1 MARHIQKVE
10 AGEPH
15 DGQRTRTAAPEEP
28 WWAVRVLGS
37 NGEKAT
43 KKGDIIGYNLWYN
56 NGIIIM
62 VIMVIMVYANDIP
75 FWYKR

>member
-28 WWAVRVLGS
+28 WSEPCEFLGAME
-37 NGEKAT
+37 NG
-43 KKGDIIGYNLWYN
+43 KKGNKNRGYHW
-56 NGIIIM
+56 
-62 VIMVIMVYANDIP
+62 V
-75 FWYKR
+75 

>member
-28 WWAVRVLGS
+28 WSEPCEFLGAME
-37 NGEKAT
+37 NGKKAT
-43 KKGDIIGYNLWYN
+43 KTGDIIGYNDDYK
-56 NGIIIM
+56 
-62 VIMVIMVYANDIP
+62 VIMV
-75 FWYKR
+75 